1 MTVTGAGSPTCRELR
16 QLLGVYVVGA
26 IDPAERAQLDEHLS
40 TCAAC
45 RDELAGLAGLP
56 AMLSRVPEED
66 VARLGRTVISLPEHH
81 EPSPELL
88 DSLLRR
94 VAARRRTRMWRG
106 AAAVAAA
113 ALVAAGGTAAGLVA
127 SGSPAGTTWN
137 AASGMNP
144 ATHVSALVHYA
155 KTSTGTQ
162 MQVRVRGIATGTNC
176 QFFVVTR
183 NGKAW
188 AASWTVGPVGYNQN
202 PWYPAAAKVS
212 PSSVRDFQIT
222 AAGKL
227 LVTIPAA

>member
-1 MTVTGAGSPTCRELR
+1 
-16 QLLGVYVVGA
+16 
-26 IDPAERAQLDEHLS
+26 
-40 TCAAC
+40 
-45 RDELAGLAGLP
+45 
-56 AMLSRVPEED
+56 
-66 VARLGRTVISLPEHH
+66 
-81 EPSPELL
+81 
-88 DSLLRR
+88 
-94 VAARRRTRMWRG
+94 MWRG